1 MRVLFVESDDDPT
14 PVSAERFADRD
25 GVEVERAAGW
35 VAAEHDAGAFD
46 CVVTNYALAD
56 GDGVEVVRAVGAA
69 APRLPV
75 VLYTAVG
82 DERVAR
88 DALRAGAADYV
99 VAGEADD
106 RTDGESDEPGR
117 GANAD
122 GEEAREAATLE
133 RRVREAV
140 TGFDRTA
147 EECTPADRAAELEA
161 LDRLF
166 RHDIRNDI
174 AVIVGW
180 ADVLRDHVSE
190 EGEEILDRILDN
202 GRHTLELTDV
212 AGDAAATVTDDEATA
227 VEPTDLGEALRE
239 AVRSRR
245 EAFPGATIE
254 LDAVPTCRVAANYLL
269 GSVFRSLLNDAVS
282 NYDGDA
288 PALRVSAER
297 DGGTVRVRMADADPN
312 GAGVRAE
319 PAFGTGTDLERSD
332 AGIDRYLVERLVGI
346 YGGRV
351 KVEDGAF
358 VVELRA
364 SD

>member
-35 VAAEHDAGAFD
+35 EAVERDTDAFD

-106 RTDGESDEPGR
+106 RTDGESDESGR
-117 GANAD
+117 GVD
-122 GEEAREAATLE
+122 GKEAREAATLE
-133 RRVREAV
+133 RRVRAAV
-140 TGFDRTA
+140 AGFDRTA
-147 EECTPADRAAELEA
+147 EGCTPADRAAELEA

-212 AGDAAATVTDDEATA
+212 AGDAAATVTDDDATA

-254 LDAVPTCRVAANYLL
+254 LGAVPTCRIAANYLL

-297 DGGTVRVRMADADPN
+297 DGDTVRVRMADADPN

-332 AGIDRYLVERLVGI
+332 AGIDRYLVERLVDV

-351 KVEDGAF
+351 KAEDGAF

>member
-25 GVEVERAAGW
+25 GLAVERATG
-35 VAAEHDAGAFD
+35 VEAADGDADAFD

-56 GDGVEVVRAVGAA
+56 GDGVKVVRAVDAA
-69 APRLPV
+69 APRLPA

-99 VAGEADD
+99 VAGEAGD
-106 RTDGESDEPGR
+106 RTDDESGEPGR
-117 GANAD
+117 DANAGRHED
-122 GEEAREAATLE
+122 REAAALE
-133 RRVREAV
+133 RRVRAAV
-140 TGFDRTA
+140 AGVDRTA
-147 EECTPADRAAELEA
+147 GDTPTDRAAELEA

-166 RHDIRNDI
+166 RHDIRNDM

-212 AGDAAATVTDDEATA
+212 AGDAAATVTDDGATA

-254 LDAVPTCRVAANYLL
+254 LGAVPTCRVAANYLL

-297 DGGTVRVRMADADPN
+297 DGDTVRVRVADADPN

-332 AGIDRYLVERLVGI
+332 AGIDRYLVERLVDVYDGQ
-346 YGGRV
+346 V